1 MANPIVIIHGWSDDF
16 GSFRKLRDFLSTN
29 LGVPAKI
36 LKLGDRISL
45 DDDVGYADIAMALVL
60 PREQGQAAS
69 LASYQ
74 LDVLRDKNRDLA
86 RRLHE
91 LVEIAHENE
100 ALMVRVHTL
109 TLALMRARNLPETA
123 SAVVAALTED
133 FHTDLVRLVLFRADP
148 QLPAAEWLI
157 AEPAG
162 APAFP
167 AFAEFLKRAEPL
179 CGRLQQ
185 DKLVWMVSEIT
196 KAQLLAWRIGRL
208 KDEGRATAVQI
219 SLAKRNNVWLA
230 REAARRAREILGAN
244 GIADEFQA
252 GRHFCNIEAV
262 YTYEG
267 THDIHTLIVGEAL
280 TGLPAF
286 T

>member
-1 MANPIVIIHGWSDDF
+1 MSELSIKEGLDAMEVASY
-16 GSFRKLRDFLSTN
+16 LRQHPEFL
-29 LGVPAKI
+29 GEFP
-36 LKLGDRISL
+36 
-45 DDDVGYADIAMALVL
+45 DIAIALVL
-60 PREQGQAAS
+60 PREHGQAAS

-109 TLALMRARNLPETA
+109 TLALMRAHTLPETA

-167 AFAEFLKRAEPL
+167 AFSEFLKRAEPL

-185 DKLVWMVSEIT
+185 DKLDALFGASAAEVQSAVLLPIGNSGMLAIGSHDPNRFHPGMGTVFLKLIGEAVS
-196 KAQLLAWRIGRL
+196 
-208 KDEGRATAVQI
+208 TA
-219 SLAKRNNVWLA
+219 LA
-230 REAARRAREILGAN
+230 RFAPG
-244 GIADEFQA
+244 
-252 GRHFCNIEAV
+252 
-262 YTYEG
+262 
-267 THDIHTLIVGEAL
+267 
-280 TGLPAF
+280 
-286 T
+286 